1 MTSKPNKKLLSWVSG
16 TTIAREDSDIQT
28 QQDASKLSFGSNN
41 CKRRQWHP
49 NPTRC
54 FKVEFREQQLQE
66 KVMKSQTLQEQ
77 VPWQLQHQGLNSYTI
92 PPYEKHSTWTHGNAQ
107 WTDRLSPLRQCMP
120 KASSKTSKDA
130 IGKLSAWGCSAKIWM
145 DDLTAAILITN
156 PFARA
161 PTYTHLGHR
170 FSPTLTGMCMSHPC
184 LSKGLRRV
192 ITPHTKLSSLHL
204 HGTNT
209 VTHGNPL
216 PIVLLLSPTS

>member
-1 MTSKPNKKLLSWVSG
+1 MTSKPNKKLLSWVSR
-16 TTIAREDSDIQT
+16 TTIAREGHEKSNST
-28 QQDASKLSFGSNN
+28 RTGSLTIATS
-41 CKRRQWHP
+41 RS
-49 NPTRC
+49 
-54 FKVEFREQQLQE
+54 E
-66 KVMKSQTLQEQ
+66 
-77 VPWQLQHQGLNSYTI
+77 SYTI

-156 PFARA
+156 PVARA